1 MTETRTAEHIRILLK
16 PNQNR
21 PTLAFLAAFSALTWL
36 GVFLAGVLAPPL
48 LETDLA
54 SSVSAA
60 TVSEVTLRALFI
72 LSTFGVAAEERKR

>member
-1 MTETRTAEHIRILLK
+1 M
-16 PNQNR
+16 
-21 PTLAFLAAFSALTWL
+21 AFLAAFSALTWL
-36 GVFLAGVLAPPL
+36 GVFLAGVLVPPL

-72 LSTFGVAAEERKR
+72 LSTFGVAAEEREVSKQRIQSGVLGQLIFMMN

>member
-1 MTETRTAEHIRILLK
+1 M
-16 PNQNR
+16 
-21 PTLAFLAAFSALTWL
+21 AFLAAFSALTWL
-36 GVFLAGVLAPPL
+36 GVFLAGVLVPPL

-72 LSTFGVAAEERKR
+72 LSTFGVAAEEREVSKQRIQSGVHGQLIFMMN

>member
-1 MTETRTAEHIRILLK
+1 M
-16 PNQNR
+16 
-21 PTLAFLAAFSALTWL
+21 AFLAAFSALTWL
-36 GVFLAGVLAPPL
+36 GVFLAGVLVPPL

-72 LSTFGVAAEERKR
+72 LSTFGVAAEEREACKQRIQSGVHGQLLFMMN

>member
-1 MTETRTAEHIRILLK
+1 M
-16 PNQNR
+16 
-21 PTLAFLAAFSALTWL
+21 AFLAAFSALTWL
-36 GVFLAGVLAPPL
+36 GVFLAGVLVPPL

-72 LSTFGVAAEERKR
+72 LSTFGVAAEEREVSKQRNQSGVLRQLLFMMN

>member
-1 MTETRTAEHIRILLK
+1 M
-16 PNQNR
+16 
-21 PTLAFLAAFSALTWL
+21 AFLAAFSALTWL
-36 GVFLAGVLAPPL
+36 GVFLAGVLVPL

-72 LSTFGVAAEERKR
+72 LSTFGVAAEEREVSKQRIQSGVLGQLIFMMN

>member
-1 MTETRTAEHIRILLK
+1 M
-16 PNQNR
+16 
-21 PTLAFLAAFSALTWL
+21 AFLAAFSALTWL
-36 GVFLAGVLAPPL
+36 GVFLAGVLVLPL

-72 LSTFGVAAEERKR
+72 LSTFGVAAEEREVSKQRIQSGVLGQFLSMMN